1 MSFEA
6 WVSDIET
13 NNWKVHGVEVYKDGM
28 LVNSFGDTTTTL
40 FDIYSATKSVL
51 SVAVGIA
58 CDRGLFDINRKVLD
72 YIPEEYV
79 NEMTPEHKEAYKC
92 LTIKRLLTMSV
103 GDMPFRP
110 DGQPSYLDYSLNI
123 DIAEPSKIVF
133 HYNNLCPYLVGV
145 ALTSVVG
152 DLGEFIVDNILKP
165 LGITSYEYQ
174 RCPDG
179 YFYSASKMKLTVH
192 DMSKIALLMA
202 QGGVYNGQRIVSE
215 EYVKEATSVQNPNK
229 EGGYGYYFWKY
240 RDGFCISG
248 KWEQKCYVVPSKN
261 MLITYLADIRDGS
274 QDLRL
279 SMERNL
285 LD

>member
-6 WVSDIET
+6 WINDIES
-13 NNWKVHGVEVYKDGM
+13 NNWKVHGVEVYKDGA
-28 LVNSFGDTTTTL
+28 LINSWGDTTTTL
-40 FDIYSATKSVL
+40 FDIYSATKSIL
-51 SVAVGIA
+51 SIAVGIA
-58 CDRGLFDINRKVLD
+58 CDRGLFDIDRFVLD
-72 YIPEEYV
+72 YLPEDRV
-79 NEMTPEHKEAYKC
+79 NKMTLQHRKAYSE

-123 DIAEPSKIVF
+123 DITDPSKTVF

-152 DLGEFIVDNILKP
+152 DLGEFIVDNILTP
-165 LGITSYEYQ
+165 LGITNYEYQ

-202 QGGVYNGQRIVSE
+202 QGGIYNGQRIVSE
-215 EYVKEATSVQNPNK
+215 EYVRESTSVQNPIYLD
-229 EGGYGYYFWKY
+229 GYGYYFWKY

-248 KWEQKCYVVPSKN
+248 KWEQKCYIVPSKN
-261 MLITYLADIRDGS
+261 IVITYLADIRDKS

-279 SMERNL
+279 SMEKNL